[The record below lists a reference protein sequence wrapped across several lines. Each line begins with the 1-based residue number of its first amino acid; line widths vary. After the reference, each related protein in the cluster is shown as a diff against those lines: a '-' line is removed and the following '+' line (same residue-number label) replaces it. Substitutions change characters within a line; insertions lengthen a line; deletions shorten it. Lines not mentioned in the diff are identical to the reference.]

1 MPPDL
6 DSLLKE
12 VVTCNYNQM
21 YTICCRASTSASLGQ
36 ISAFAYY
43 RILTVSDSVKA
54 IMKRNR
60 EIE

>member
-21 YTICCRASTSASLGQ
+21 YTVCCRASTSASLGQ

-43 RILTVSDSVKA
+43 RILTEFQ
-54 IMKRNR
+54 IM
-60 EIE
+60 